1 MGHAQILGPTDSN
14 GIKYSRNWRLER
26 VNLPLAI
33 VSPVVLKDSCKNVNV
48 EKGAFGRVEI
58 INDDDITVRFP
69 NGQQVQIK
77 RLEYESG
84 DRRFQQY
91 PLRLAYAHTIERA
104 QGATFDG
111 IMLQC
116 LDAATFKI
124 VELSLWDCYNG
135 LLYQKYQQN
144 WRE

>member
-1 MGHAQILGPTDSN
+1 MKSFSRSSN
-14 GIKYSRNWRLER
+14 IF
-26 VNLPLAI
+26 I
-33 VSPVVLKDSCKNVNV
+33 
-48 EKGAFGRVEI
+48 F
-58 INDDDITVRFP
+58 RFP

-111 IMLQC
+111 IMLVRNH
-116 LDAATFKI
+116 TWNPEKI
-124 VELSLWDCYNG
+124 CS
-135 LLYQKYQQN
+135 
-144 WRE
+144 